1 MNLYLRN
8 LFLPAPLVL
17 LSAFAFSQKK
27 DYIVTPQKDTIYG
40 VLRNGIGIGTLR
52 PRLVADS
59 AEYPIKADEIEA
71 YFDSERKELFRSRR
85 LKPKGKPVFIH
96 CLAMGR
102 INLYGYLATT
112 YEPGPGFTP
121 GSGAPMGSPGL
132 PYNQSSVLYAERN
145 AGELVKIKTE
155 GVLPLSQKKRDV
167 FLRLIA
173 DNPEVVAIYNE
184 NKKMTDADVLYYIH
198 EYNKRAAGK

>member
-1 MNLYLRN
+1 MSFSLRN

-17 LSAFAFSQKK
+17 LSALAFSQKK
-27 DYIVTPQKDTIYG
+27 DYLVTPRKDTIYG
-40 VLRNGIGIGTLR
+40 VLRNGIGIGNPRL
-52 PRLVADS
+52 RLVADS
-59 AEYPIKADEIEA
+59 VEYPVKAGETEA
-71 YFDSERKELFRSRR
+71 YFDAERKELFRSRR
-85 LKPKGKPVFIH
+85 LKANGKPVFLH

-102 INLYGYLATT
+102 INLYGYLGAA
-112 YEPGPGFTP
+112 YDPGPGFTP

-132 PYNQSSVLYAERN
+132 PYNQSTVLYAERTE
-145 AGELVKIKTE
+145 GQLVKIRTE

-184 NKKMTDADVLYYIH
+184 NKKMADADVLYYIH
-198 EYNKRAAGK
+198 EYNKRAAG